1 MYKQFVAWNCYGLS
15 VAPLKEYMKNP
26 IFQELLDEEQYFDVR
41 NDDRMYLDLRTT
53 SGYVKEAQKLERND
67 LEINIQITVKAAAT
81 CRLRVRIWTY
91 SLSEYLYVL
100 SKSGLRLKH
109 RSYAI
114 NQSDE
119 NFLE

>member
-1 MYKQFVAWNCYGLS
+1 MYKQFVASNCYGLS

-41 NDDRMYLDLRTT
+41 NDDRMYLDLRAT

-67 LEINIQITVKAAAT
+67 SEINIQITVKVAAT
-81 CRLRVRIWTY
+81 YRLRVRIWTY

-109 RSYAI
+109 RSFAI